1 VAIITRY
8 VVEHKGVEKLVTT
21 DKKEADRY
29 DKMLDVA
36 DNLAAFI
43 QAKGMT
49 VEDGLLEELS
59 ILLSKNKDKVAKI
72 FKGID
77 AQSLLEEEK
86 AEVVK
91 LETKQA

>member
-1 VAIITRY
+1 MAIITRY

-36 DNLAAFI
+36 DNLADYI
-43 QAKGMT
+43 QAKG
-49 VEDGLLEELS
+49 VELDEALLEELS
-59 ILLSKNKDKVAKI
+59 ILLSQNKDGVAKL
-72 FKGID
+72 FKGTD
-77 AQSLLEEEK
+77 AKTLLEQEK

-91 LETKQA
+91 LEKKQA

>member
-1 VAIITRY
+1 MTIITRY

-59 ILLSKNKDKVAKI
+59 ILLSKNKDKVAKM

-77 AQSLLEEEK
+77 AQSLLEEDK

>member
-1 VAIITRY
+1 MAIITRY

>member
-1 VAIITRY
+1 MAIITRY

-36 DNLAAFI
+36 DNLADFI
-43 QAKGMT
+43 QAKGMDI
-49 VEDGLLEELS
+49 EDGLLEELS
-59 ILLSKNKDKVAKI
+59 ILLSKNKDKVAKL
-72 FKGID
+72 FKGTD

-91 LETKQA
+91 LEKKQA

>member
-1 VAIITRY
+1 M
-8 VVEHKGVEKLVTT
+8 TT

-49 VEDGLLEELS
+49 IEDGLLEELS
-59 ILLSKNKDKVAKI
+59 ILLSKNKDKVARML
-72 FKGID
+72 KGVD

>member
-1 VAIITRY
+1 MAIITRY

-21 DKKEADRY
+21 DKREADRY

-36 DNLAAFI
+36 DNLATFI
-43 QAKGMT
+43 QAKG
-49 VEDGLLEELS
+49 VDIDDALLEDLS
-59 ILLSKNKDKVAKI
+59 VLLSKNKEKVVKL
-72 FKGID
+72 FKGVD
-77 AQSLLEEEK
+77 AESLLEEEK

>member
-1 VAIITRY
+1 M
-8 VVEHKGVEKLVTT
+8 TT

-49 VEDGLLEELS
+49 IEDGLLEELS
-59 ILLSKNKDKVAKI
+59 IQLSKNKDKVARML
-72 FKGID
+72 KGVD

>member
-1 VAIITRY
+1 MAIITRY

-21 DKKEADRY
+21 DKREADRY

-36 DNLAAFI
+36 DNLATFI
-43 QAKGMT
+43 QAKG
-49 VEDGLLEELS
+49 VDIDDGLLEDLS
-59 ILLSKNKDKVAKI
+59 VLLSKNKEKVAKL
-72 FKGID
+72 FKGVD
-77 AQSLLEEEK
+77 AESLLEEEK

>member
-1 VAIITRY
+1 MAIITRY

-21 DKKEADRY
+21 DKREADRY

-36 DNLAAFI
+36 DNLATFI
-43 QAKGMT
+43 QAKG
-49 VEDGLLEELS
+49 VDIDDDLLEDLS
-59 ILLSKNKDKVAKI
+59 VLLSKNKEKVAKL
-72 FKGID
+72 FKGVD
-77 AQSLLEEEK
+77 AESLLEEEK

>member
-1 VAIITRY
+1 MAIITRY
-8 VVEHKGVEKLVTT
+8 AVEHKGVEKLVTT

-36 DNLAAFI
+36 DNLAAFM
-43 QAKGMT
+43 QAKGMNI
-49 VEDGLLEELS
+49 EDDLLEELS
-59 ILLSKNKDKVAKI
+59 ILLSKNKDKVAKM

-91 LETKQA
+91 LEKKQA

>member
-1 VAIITRY
+1 MAIITRY

-43 QAKGMT
+43 QAKGIDI
-49 VEDGLLEELS
+49 EDGLLEELS
-59 ILLSKNKDKVAKI
+59 VLLSKNKEKVARL
-72 FKGID
+72 FKGVD
-77 AQSLLEEEK
+77 AESVLEDEK
-86 AEVVK
+86 AEVVT
-91 LETKQA
+91 LEAKQA

>member
-1 VAIITRY
+1 MAIITRY

-49 VEDGLLEELS
+49 IEDGLLEELS
-59 ILLSKNKDKVAKI
+59 ILLSKNKDKVARML
-72 FKGID
+72 KGVD

>member
-1 VAIITRY
+1 MAIITRY

-43 QAKGMT
+43 QAKGMSI
-49 VEDGLLEELS
+49 EDGLLEELS
-59 ILLSKNKDKVAKI
+59 ILLSKNKDKVAKM